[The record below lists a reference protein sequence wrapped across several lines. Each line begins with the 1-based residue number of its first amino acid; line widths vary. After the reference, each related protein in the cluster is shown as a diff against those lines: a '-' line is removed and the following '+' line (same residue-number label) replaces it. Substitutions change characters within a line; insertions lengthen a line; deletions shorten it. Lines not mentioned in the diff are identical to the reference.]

1 MGEPGR
7 SIAVRRLTVAGAVLI
22 TLLAAPPNPGGVAA
36 QGRAAAPRGAAAAA
50 RKPAVSN
57 VAAAPRADGGPFRIT
72 LLGTGN
78 PRPTAERFGPG
89 SLVEAGRHRVL
100 VDAGRG
106 ATIRLFQ
113 AGGREMLSGVDL
125 VLLTHLHSDHT
136 VGLPDVW
143 LTGWLFGRE
152 RPLPVYG
159 PTGTEAMARHLERAY
174 EFDVANRRDEGEK
187 LPAEGAGLPATD
199 ITIEQEGAGA
209 RVVFDRDGLRILAFP
224 VDHGPDTPAFGYR
237 FEYEGRTAVFSGDC
251 RPTPGLIV
259 QAHRADVLVHEVV
272 SPALERR
279 RALIAD
285 HAAIEGIIAR
295 HTTAEEAGRIFALA
309 RPRLAVYTHIVP
321 SVATAA
327 DLVPATRKEYRGRLA
342 VGHDLMSITI
352 GEKIVLGTRGPQGGR
367 RGRGASGG
375 ATKR

>member
-1 MGEPGR
+1 MPMGETER
-7 SIAVRRLTVAGAVLI
+7 SLAARRLTIAGAAFI
-22 TLLAAPPNPGGVAA
+22 TLLAAPPDSV
-36 QGRAAAPRGAAAAA
+36 GAAARPKAA
-50 RKPAVSN
+50 DSL
-57 VAAAPRADGGPFRIT
+57 FRIT

-78 PRPTAERFGPG
+78 PRPAADRFGPS

-106 ATIRLFQ
+106 ATIRLLQ
-113 AGGREMLSGVDL
+113 AGGRELLSGIDL

-159 PTGTEAMARHLERAY
+159 PPGTEAMARHLERAY
-174 EFDVANRRDEGEK
+174 QFDVANRRDEGEK
-187 LPAEGAGLPATD
+187 LPAAGAELPATD
-199 ITIEQEGAGA
+199 VSIQPQGAGA

-224 VDHGPDTPAFGYR
+224 VDHGPDTPAYGYR
-237 FEYEGRTAVFSGDC
+237 FEYAGRTAVFSGDC

-279 RALIAD
+279 RALVTD
-285 HAAIEGIIAR
+285 RAAVEGIIAR
-295 HTTAEEAGRIFALA
+295 HTTPEEAGRIFALA

-342 VGHDLMSITI
+342 VGYDLMSITI
-352 GEKIVLGTRGPQGGR
+352 GERIVLGTRGPK
-367 RGRGASGG
+367 GA
-375 ATKR
+375 R

>member
-1 MGEPGR
+1 MSEPAR
-7 SIAVRRLTVAGAVLI
+7 LLAMRRLTLAGVAFITVLAALGRVA
-22 TLLAAPPNPGGVAA
+22 TPGHAAPPS
-36 QGRAAAPRGAAAAA
+36 RGASTA
-50 RKPAVSN
+50 KSG
-57 VAAAPRADGGPFRIT
+57 DGPFRIT

-78 PRPTAERFGPG
+78 PRPTAERFGPS

-113 AGGREMLSGVDL
+113 AGGRELLSGIDL

-152 RPLPVYG
+152 RPLPVLG
-159 PTGTEAMARHLERAY
+159 PPGTESMAKHLVRAY
-174 EFDVANRRDEGEK
+174 EFDVANRRDEGER
-187 LPAEGAGLPATD
+187 LPAEGSGLPGTD

-209 RVVFDRDGLRILAFP
+209 RVIFDRDGLRILAFP
-224 VDHGPDTPAFGYR
+224 VDHGPHTPAFGYR
-237 FEYEGRTAVFSGDC
+237 FEYGGRTAVFSGDC

-279 RALIAD
+279 RALIANP
-285 HAAIEGIIAR
+285 AAIEGIIAR
-295 HTTAEEAGRIFALA
+295 HTTPEEAGRIFALA
-309 RPRLAVYTHIVP
+309 QPRLAVYTHIVP

-327 DLVPATRKEYRGRLA
+327 DLVPGTRKEYRGRLA
-342 VGHDLMSITI
+342 VGYDLMSITI
-352 GEKIVLGTRGPQGGR
+352 GETITLGTRR
-367 RGRGASGG
+367 R
-375 ATKR
+375 

>member
-1 MGEPGR
+1 MRESAG
-7 SIAVRRLTVAGAVLI
+7 SLAVRRPMIACAALAAVLLALAPPGGAGAQRQASDSL
-22 TLLAAPPNPGGVAA
+22 
-36 QGRAAAPRGAAAAA
+36 
-50 RKPAVSN
+50 
-57 VAAAPRADGGPFRIT
+57 FRIT

-78 PRPTAERFGPG
+78 PRPTAERFGPS

-106 ATIRLFQ
+106 ATVRLLQ
-113 AGGREMLSGVDL
+113 AGGRDLLSGIDL

-143 LTGWLFGRE
+143 LTGWVFGRE

-159 PTGTEAMARHLERAY
+159 PPGTESMARHLERAY
-174 EFDVANRRDEGEK
+174 EFDVANRRDVIER
-187 LPAEGAGLPATD
+187 LPAAGAELPGTD
-199 ITIEQEGAGA
+199 IAIKPEGAGA

-224 VDHGPDTPAFGYR
+224 VDHGPGTPAYGYR
-237 FEYEGRTAVFSGDC
+237 FEYAGRVAVFSGDC

-279 RALIAD
+279 RALVAD
-285 HAAIEGIIAR
+285 PAAIEGIIAR
-295 HTTAEEAGRIFALA
+295 HTTPEEAGRIFALA

-327 DLVPATRKEYRGRLA
+327 DLIPPTRKEYRGRLA
-342 VGHDLMSITI
+342 VGYDLMTITI
-352 GEKIVLGTRGPQGGR
+352 GEKITVGR
-367 RGRGASGG
+367 RGAKGA
-375 ATKR
+375 R